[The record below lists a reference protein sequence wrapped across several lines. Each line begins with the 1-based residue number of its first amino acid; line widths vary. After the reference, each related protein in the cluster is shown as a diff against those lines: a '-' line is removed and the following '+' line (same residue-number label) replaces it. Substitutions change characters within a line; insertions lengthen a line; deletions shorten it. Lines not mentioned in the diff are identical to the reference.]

1 MDFKK
6 ILIANRGEIAVR
18 IISAC
23 KELGIKTVAIYS
35 EADKEALHVKLADE
49 SICIGPSEASKSYLN
64 MPNIISAAEIS
75 GADAIH
81 PGYGFL
87 AENANFAEICEACH
101 IKFIGPSP
109 KVIRL
114 MGDKAEARKL
124 AAELNIPI
132 IPGSKDILTNEK
144 EAKSIARQIG
154 YPIIFKAAAGGGGKG
169 MRIVNNENELASSF
183 RIAQTEATNAFG
195 SSEIYIEKYFPEPR
209 HIEVQIMGD
218 NYANYLHLFE
228 RECSIQRKH
237 QKLIEEAPSP
247 LLTPKLRK
255 KITNAAVQIIEAVQY
270 DSVGTIE
277 FLVDSNENFYFL
289 EMNARIQVEHPVTE
303 LITGVDILKQQ
314 ILIAMDEKISI
325 KQKDIEINT
334 HSIECRVNAEDP
346 DNFMPQAGKLGKVF
360 FYGGMGIRVDTALY
374 SYYTIPPYY
383 DALIAKI
390 IAYGSNREE
399 ARIRLIRSLQTS
411 IIEGIKTNIPLQL
424 SILSDEDFIKGY
436 TTTKFI
442 EKFFAKRAAKQATE
456 EVI

>member
-18 IISAC
+18 IIAAC

-49 SICIGPSEASKSYLN
+49 SICIGPAEASKSYLN

-75 GADAIH
+75 GVDAIH

-114 MGDKAEARKL
+114 MGDKAQARKL
-124 AAELNIPI
+124 AAELNVPI
-132 IPGSKDILTNEK
+132 IPGSKEILTNEN

-169 MRIVNNENELASSF
+169 MRIVNNEKELASSF
-183 RIAQTEATNAFG
+183 RIAQTEAANAFG
-195 SSEIYIEKYFPEPR
+195 SSEIYIEKYFAEPR
-209 HIEVQIMGD
+209 HIEVQVMGD
-218 NYANYLHLFE
+218 NYGNYLHLYE

-237 QKLIEEAPSP
+237 QKMIEEAPSP
-247 LLTPKLRK
+247 FLTAKQRK
-255 KITNAAVQIIEAVQY
+255 KITNAAIQIIEAVQY

-277 FLVDSNENFYFL
+277 FLVDSDENFYFL
-289 EMNARIQVEHPVTE
+289 EMNTRIQVEHPVTE

-314 ILIAMDEKISI
+314 ILIAMGEKIFL
-325 KQKDIEINT
+325 KQKDIEIKG
-334 HSIECRVNAEDP
+334 HSIECRVNAENP
-346 DNFMPQAGKLGKVF
+346 DNFIPQAGKLGKVI
-360 FYGGMGIRVDTALY
+360 FYSGLGIRLDTALY
-374 SYYTIPPYY
+374 SYYTIPAYY
-383 DALIAKI
+383 DALIAKV

-399 ARIRLIRSLQTS
+399 ARTRLIRSLQMS

-424 SILSDEDFIKGY
+424 SILSDEDFIKGF

-442 EKFFAKRAAKQATE
+442 ERFFAKRAAQQAAE

>member
-144 EAKSIARQIG
+144 EAKSIALQIG

-169 MRIVNNENELASSF
+169 MRIVNNEKELASSF

-360 FYGGMGIRVDTALY
+360 FYGGMGIRIDTALY